1 METFL
6 GSMVTICVVAAVMG
20 LHTKSKQ
27 VKKTSPIYKFTVRAL
42 SAIIFIAVVTMA
54 IPAALLVANFLQGDR
69 TVSVCVCRGIFFAL
83 GLFLLIQT
91 IPGANDILVDRDDIT
106 VRLAWFYKRHW
117 SFSQIDYATAHHNG
131 LHVFVKDRKRR
142 AFVVMAPL
150 SVGTARD
157 FWRARPGSH
166 PGLALPTISGLP
178 MTRASRSTPRETAL
192 RPDLSPSTLSVAHL
206 PCRWRGTS
214 RRRRFLPRRGARGT
228 FSGLIPSP
236 LASPAAP
243 VPRTCRGTS
252 RGGRP
257 TSRNT
262 SRGISRA
269 PPPSPLWRLTADMPQ
284 SPGLYSSPSPCS
296 PLPSFSLPA
305 RLSASRKIHSTCA
318 FALRMSSSAQRS
330 TAAQIFGSM
339 RRGYCLRRATNVCSC
354 EC

>member
-20 LHTKSKQ
+20 LFTKSKQ
-27 VKKTSPIYKFTVRAL
+27 DKKTSSIYKFTVRAS

-54 IPAALLVANFLQGDR
+54 IPEALLVANFLQGDR
-69 TVSVCVCRGIFFAL
+69 TVSVYVCGGIFFAL

-117 SFSQIDYATAHHNG
+117 SFSQIDYATADHNG
-131 LHVFVKDRKRR
+131 LHVFVKGRKRR
-142 AFVVMAPL
+142 AFAAMAPL
-150 SVGTARD
+150 SIGTARD
-157 FWRARPGSH
+157 CWRGGPRCH
-166 PGLALPTISGLP
+166 PALALPTIFGAHAPEATQAWHCQRFLARLVSLGTVRGAPALQVAWNLP
-178 MTRASRSTPRETAL
+178 RATVFAATRAKGDAFG
-192 RPDLSPSTLSVAHL
+192 PDSVSL
-206 PCRWRGTS
+206 GVSRGTYS
-214 RRRRFLPRRGARGT
+214 
-228 FSGLIPSP
+228 SSSSP
-236 LASPAAP
+236 L
-243 VPRTCRGTS
+243 
-252 RGGRP
+252 
-257 TSRNT
+257 
-262 SRGISRA
+262 
-269 PPPSPLWRLTADMPQ
+269 
-284 SPGLYSSPSPCS
+284 
-296 PLPSFSLPA
+296 LPSFSLPA